1 MLCKYVLTVAG
12 TTYELPKSCIRNW
25 DEIKRTLKRDG
36 FGGVIRTFT
45 SKFEFVGE
53 AYELLLDEWVEKYL
67 FADARIAIYEINNQ
81 HTYDT
86 VSYTHLRA
94 HET

>member
-12 TTYELPKSCIRNW
+12 TMYELPKSCIRNW

-45 SKFEFVGE
+45 SKFEFVGSQFTKSIISTPMI
-53 AYELLLDEWVEKYL
+53 LLSIVSWISVPSII
-67 FADARIAIYEINNQ
+67 RAIRYQ
-81 HTYDT
+81 
-86 VSYTHLRA
+86 
-94 HET
+94 

>member
-12 TTYELPKSCIRNW
+12 TMHELPKSCIRNW

-53 AYELLLDEWVEKYL
+53 AYELLLNEWVEKYL
-67 FADARIAIYEINNQ
+67 FADAQIAIYEITNQ
-81 HTYDT
+81 HT
-86 VSYTHLRA
+86 
-94 HET
+94 